1 MGLMDKIMDKVIEKA
16 QGGGSHSEESYG
28 GGGGGYG
35 GGDSG
40 YSSGPPPPQDLPYPW
55 VARYDPNSGRQYYVN
70 EQTGETSWEHPG
82 SRGGGGYGGEYGGGY
97 GGGSG
102 GYGGGSGGYGG
113 GGYGEGSGY
122 APQEHEKKD
131 HSMLYGVGGAALGLA
146 GGALAMHEGEKI
158 HDGWEEKKDSIE
170 EGVHDFPENAAHWT
184 GEKVGEAEQIPDN
197 IEEGFDR
204 FGNKVEDGWDNTVEN
219 IEDAPENVAEWT
231 GEKVGA
237 VESFGDDIG
246 DAYDEGEAEGRGG
259 DDDW

>member
-1 MGLMDKIMDKVIEKA
+1 MDKVIEKA
-16 QGGGSHSEESYG
+16 QGGGSHSEESY
-28 GGGGGYG
+28 GGGGYG

-102 GYGGGSGGYGG
+102 GYGGG
-113 GGYGEGSGY
+113 GYGEGSGY
-122 APQEHEKKD
+122 APQGHEEKKD

-158 HDGWEEKKDSIE
+158 RELQVLCHGYT
-170 EGVHDFPENAAHWT
+170 NC
-184 GEKVGEAEQIPDN
+184 
-197 IEEGFDR
+197 
-204 FGNKVEDGWDNTVEN
+204 
-219 IEDAPENVAEWT
+219 
-231 GEKVGA
+231 
-237 VESFGDDIG
+237 
-246 DAYDEGEAEGRGG
+246 
-259 DDDW
+259 